1 MGIVGFNAS
10 TIVKLKPQ
18 FNPERNISFGGELE
32 KEMIETFNT
41 FDILWYAPENSEK
54 LEEWIAFTNVNV
66 QKITKEEEFKI
77 TAILGEMIRR
87 SVVITTGN
95 YAEKTIPKIAESL
108 RLQVIIYCMN
118 VDYHKQWSEK
128 YTIIRGIFST
138 PTQIFEDLLKLQ
150 KSGFDIPIFSYK
162 IISSEEFN
170 FNYYDSLKNTEFIL
184 KDNIFNLKLNK
195 YERYCSGFLHELKLA
210 NDNYLD
216 FLDYFRSDTVDVI
229 KFFYG
234 QTVMSI
240 PGMGQ
245 FLSGTIFDKPT
256 KELFFFFSFKFNF
269 SLFFKISLFVWY
281 SKL

>member
-95 YAEKTIPKIAESL
+95 YAEKTIPKIVESL

-245 FLSGTIFDKPT
+245 FLSGTIFYKPT
-256 KELFFFFSFKFNF
+256 KELCFFF
-269 SLFFKISLFVWY
+269 
-281 SKL
+281 